1 MRRQDSP
8 TARPFSRSV
17 LLQMILEQILSL
29 QSYRLLNQYES
40 AVNIWRENSALYIF
54 YQI

>member
-8 TARPFSRSV
+8 TAYPFSRGIV
-17 LLQMILEQILSL
+17 LQMILEQILSL
-29 QSYRLLNQYES
+29 QSYRLLNQYEG
-40 AVNIWRENSALYIF
+40 ALNIWRENGALYIF